1 MIPKSPMRLF
11 FYTFIR
17 VVGGINMSL
26 FSSPQAASGR
36 RKELRSKACFGS
48 WKKKS
53 FYQKMTPKAGPS
65 PAVFTL
71 SRIISVKSALFC
83 GSSGKPLSPRGTR
96 RCVCCSTISTP
107 DGGPPPAWCIPTTVC
122 VCGTRS
128 KFVIRSAQ
136 ADDDLTF

>member
-53 FYQKMTPKAGPS
+53 FYQKMTPKGMLTASGVYMDIVLEMQNQQRWADS
-65 PAVFTL
+65 TCRL
-71 SRIISVKSALFC
+71 YDNLF
-83 GSSGKPLSPRGTR
+83 
-96 RCVCCSTISTP
+96 
-107 DGGPPPAWCIPTTVC
+107 
-122 VCGTRS
+122 
-128 KFVIRSAQ
+128 
-136 ADDDLTF
+136 